1 MKICWDNL
9 EDIRYIGKARLRK
22 GKNTYFIKICK
33 YCGEECLCAKIS
45 TYCTNNCSNAD
56 RIIPWYVANKT
67 LLGFKGLDTRKLLI
81 DNVDLFLERYFSK
94 PVSVV
99 TCTEES
105 R

>member
-1 MKICWDNL
+1 MKVYC
-9 EDIRYIGKARLRK
+9 KARNSSKTHTLITK
-22 GKNTYFIKICK
+22 YFLGTLNILLVFNEVEKKRIVRQ
-33 YCGEECLCAKIS
+33 YFLS
-45 TYCTNNCSNAD
+45 QTDAD
-56 RIIPWYVANKT
+56 RIIPWDVANKT

-105 R
+105 